1 MHDQTNPLVVAADQ
15 WNQLEAK
22 NGKPINCFNVC
33 CHRNSVRGWQEFTIA
48 QILGPVWAP
57 TFAPKAFELLKQCN
71 SQRAR
76 PSSFFLRHAHGGQ
89 MEKDDPPW
97 SMLDSKNFFLLLGVL
112 IISVLDDKLRSFPC
126 FSKQSFYGIH
136 LLPYPL
142 YCTGVDNII

>member
-1 MHDQTNPLVVAADQ
+1 
-15 WNQLEAK
+15 
-22 NGKPINCFNVC
+22 
-33 CHRNSVRGWQEFTIA
+33 
-48 QILGPVWAP
+48 
-57 TFAPKAFELLKQCN
+57 
-71 SQRAR
+71 
-76 PSSFFLRHAHGGQ
+76 